1 MEQVMHKSSAMA
13 HSDRH
18 RTSVYERIVLNLFEG
33 MTQGHMRL
41 TLQNGETRHLGD
53 PNSPFKATVRVVRDA
68 FFRKCVLYGDVGF
81 GESYVDGDWETDNI
95 TAVIQWFL
103 LNVENAPT
111 LSGSKRK
118 LVPGN
123 ILKVLNRLYHKLR
136 SNNLQGSRKNI
147 SEHYDLS
154 NQFFELFLDRSMTYS
169 SGFYVKPEVSL
180 EEAQIEKY
188 DRLCRKL
195 KLQPA
200 DHLLEIG
207 SGWGGFAVHAARNYG
222 CRITTVTISRE
233 QFEYAQERFR
243 REGLD
248 YLIDIKLADYRTLTG
263 SYDKIVSIE
272 MLEAVGHEFLETYFA
287 TCHNLLKKNGVLAFQ
302 VITCADSRYD
312 SLRKNVDW
320 IQKHIFPGSLLP
332 SVGALNKAIN
342 RTGDMVM
349 QQMEEFGLSYARTL
363 AEWKKMF
370 NSRLDQV
377 RTLGFDERFIRKWN
391 YYLSY
396 CEGAFAMRNISVVQM
411 VYTRPNNLSY

>member
-1 MEQVMHKSSAMA
+1 
-13 HSDRH
+13 
-18 RTSVYERIVLNLFEG
+18 
-33 MTQGHMRL
+33 MRL
-41 TLQNGETRHLGD
+41 ALPNGDVREIGNA
-53 PNSPFKATVRVVRDA
+53 NSRYKATIRVVSDS

-81 GESYVDGDWETDNI
+81 GEAYVDGDWETDNV

-123 ILKVLNRLYHKLR
+123 VLKVLNRLYHKLR
-136 SNNLQGSRKNI
+136 PNNLRGSRKNI

-154 NQFFELFLDRSMTYS
+154 NEFFRLFLDGTMTYS
-169 SGFYVKPEVSL
+169 SAYFRDPEQTL
-180 EEAQIEKY
+180 ESAQVEKY

-195 KLQPA
+195 KLQPT

-207 SGWGGFAVHAARNYG
+207 SGWGGFAVHAAKNYG
-222 CRITTVTISRE
+222 CRITTVTISQE
-233 QFEYAQERFR
+233 QYAYAKERFR

-248 YLIDIKLADYRTLTG
+248 HQIEIKMADYRTLTG
-263 SYDKIVSIE
+263 SYDKIASIE

-287 TCHNLLKKNGVLAFQ
+287 KCHELLKNNGVLAFQ

-332 SVGALNKAIN
+332 SVGALNRAIN

-349 QQMEEFGLSYARTL
+349 NHMEEFGLSYARTL
-363 AEWKKMF
+363 SEWRRKF

-377 RTLGFDERFIRKWN
+377 RMLGFDDRFIRKWN

-411 VYTRPNNLSY
+411 VYTRPNNLSF

>member
-1 MEQVMHKSSAMA
+1 MEQVVQKAFSLAQADSRR
-13 HSDRH
+13 SGI
-18 RTSVYERIVLNLFEG
+18 YQRIVLNLLSS
-33 MTQGHMRL
+33 MTEGHMRL
-41 TLQNGETRHLGD
+41 TLPNGDVREIGD
-53 PNSPFKATVRVVRDA
+53 ASSRFKAAIRVVNDG

-81 GESYVDGDWETDNI
+81 GEAYVDGDWETDNV

-118 LVPGN
+118 HVPGN
-123 ILKVLNRLYHKLR
+123 VLKSLNRLYHKLR
-136 SNNLQGSRKNI
+136 PNNLRGSQKNI

-154 NQFFELFLDRSMTYS
+154 NEFFRLFLDGTMTYS
-169 SGFYVKPEVSL
+169 SAYYREPEQTL
-180 EEAQIEKY
+180 ESAQVEKN
-188 DRLCRKL
+188 DLLCRKL
-195 KLQPA
+195 KLQPS

-207 SGWGGFAVHAARNYG
+207 SGWGGFAVHAAKNYG
-222 CRITTVTISRE
+222 CRITTITISRE
-233 QFEYAQERFR
+233 QYDYAKERFR
-243 REGLD
+243 REELEHQ
-248 YLIDIKLADYRTLTG
+248 IEIKMADYRTLTG
-263 SYDKIVSIE
+263 SYDKIASIE

-287 TCHNLLKKNGVLAFQ
+287 KCHELLKKDGVLAFQ

-312 SLRKNVDW
+312 SLRNNVDW

-349 QQMEEFGLSYARTL
+349 NHLEEFGLSYARTL
-363 AEWKKMF
+363 SEWRRAF
-370 NSRLDQV
+370 NGRLDQV
-377 RTLGFDERFIRKWN
+377 RTLGFDDRFIRKWN

-411 VYTRPNNLSY
+411 VYTRPNNLSF